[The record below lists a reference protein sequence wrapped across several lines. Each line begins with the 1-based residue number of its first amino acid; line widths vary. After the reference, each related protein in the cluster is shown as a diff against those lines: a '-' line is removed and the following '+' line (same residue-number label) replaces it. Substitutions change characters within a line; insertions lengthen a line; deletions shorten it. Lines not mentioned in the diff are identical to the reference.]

1 MRIVFFGSPA
11 EAAESLESLIAEG
24 HDIAAVYSQPDRK
37 SGRGRKKTA
46 TPVKSFAMQSHLPVV
61 TPKDL
66 RNNVEEIERLT
77 DLKADA
83 FVVVAYGRILPAE
96 ILQVP
101 QMGVVNIHPSLL
113 PKYRGPSP
121 VVTAILEG
129 DNTVGVTIMLL
140 DEGMDTGPI
149 LAHSTPMQLSGT
161 EKGAE
166 LQDALFKEGASMLPD
181 VLKGLQE
188 GTLAAEPQDDT
199 KASVTRLIDRS
210 DGEID
215 WASPAERIDR
225 MIRAYDPWPGT
236 FTSWNGKGL
245 KVLDAQISSASAF
258 GAAVGAGVVVI
269 DEGRVNVGTGSA
281 LIELKKVQLEG
292 RQAIAAADFL
302 MGQSDFD
309 GATLGT

>member
-149 LAHSTPMQLSGT
+149 LAQSTPMQLSGT

-281 LIELKKVQLEG
+281 SIELKKVQLEG

>member
-96 ILQVP
+96 ILQLP

-149 LAHSTPMQLSGT
+149 LAQSTPMQLSGT

>member
-149 LAHSTPMQLSGT
+149 LAQSTPMQLSGT